1 MSKMNELS
9 HTLALEQ
16 IKELNKRIKELE
28 DAIERAAVELEDGHC
43 HPHFVNGEQ
52 NPEDAWDTVCVYNA
66 HKILGEVT
74 WMKK

>member
-28 DAIERAAVELEDGHC
+28 SAMSDAAIALEDGH
-43 HPHFVNGEQ
+43 FDTGEQ
-52 NPEDAWDTVCVYNA
+52 DFDSQGTKEA
-66 HKILGEVT
+66 HAIIAKALG
-74 WMKK
+74 WGDGK